1 MSGTDRLAGD
11 RSAQGTMRE
20 PERGDRA
27 RASPWGCSDLPA
39 GVAWRRMIR
48 RALSCAAAAALLAI
62 APAALADR
70 VALLP
75 ARGGTDEAAR
85 SAAQAEVARGLA
97 ALGHTTAPDS
107 AVAAALKDVPDG
119 VADSADEYR
128 AVSARTGADWVLTG
142 TVEPAV
148 TTTRIELTAYL
159 ASTGRV
165 ESVAREIDRDKG
177 ARQTQEMLAVLLR
190 PEGIGV
196 GELPW
201 ERAARSAPPPP
212 AAPPSEG
219 GAIVLPPVPAPPP
232 APPAKEVLMA
242 YPLGPER
249 VWPAYSGGRRVAVS
263 ASLGLAVAA
272 ARLPGASGSAASL
285 VGEARLAYAPGD
297 RGLELFA
304 GGGGNLAGPFAGWI
318 EAGARLLLTPS
329 LTPHDGAWRAF
340 PLHLGPAL
348 HAGAFFRSSA
358 GVVGPDLATYRSDL
372 DVYPVLGASLD
383 VVLALSPSVQLEAE
397 LGNLRWVPTGD
408 GSLFL
413 LGATLGAGARF

>member
-1 MSGTDRLAGD
+1 
-11 RSAQGTMRE
+11 
-20 PERGDRA
+20 
-27 RASPWGCSDLPA
+27 
-39 GVAWRRMIR
+39 MIR

-97 ALGHTTAPDS
+97 ALGHTAAPDS
-107 AVAAALKDVPDG
+107 AVAAALEDVADG

-128 AVSARTGADWVLTG
+128 TVSARTGADWVVTG

-165 ESVAREIDRDKG
+165 ESVAREVDRDQS

-190 PEGIGV
+190 PEGVGV

-201 ERAARSAPPPP
+201 ERAARSAPAAAPPSAGEAVVLPPVPPPP
-212 AAPPSEG
+212 AAPP
-219 GAIVLPPVPAPPP
+219 
-232 APPAKEVLMA
+232 AKAVQMA

-249 VWPAYSGGRRVAVS
+249 VWPAYSGGRRVALS
-263 ASLGLAVAA
+263 ASLGAAVAA

-285 VGEARLAYAPGD
+285 VGEARVAYALGD

-304 GGGGNLAGPFAGWI
+304 GGGGNLAGPPAGWI
-318 EAGARLLLTPS
+318 EGGARLLLTPS
-329 LTPHDGAWRAF
+329 LRPQDGAWRAF

-358 GVVGPDLATYRSDL
+358 GVVGPDLATYRGDL
-372 DVYPVLGASLD
+372 EVDPVLGASLD
-383 VVLALSPSVQLEAE
+383 VALALSPSVQLEAQ
-397 LGNLRWVPTGD
+397 LGNLRWVPTGE

-413 LGATLGAGARF
+413 FGATLGAAARF

>member
-1 MSGTDRLAGD
+1 
-11 RSAQGTMRE
+11 
-20 PERGDRA
+20 
-27 RASPWGCSDLPA
+27 
-39 GVAWRRMIR
+39 MIR

-97 ALGHTTAPDS
+97 ALGHTTAPDG
-107 AVAAALKDVPDG
+107 AVAAALKDVADG
-119 VADSADEYR
+119 VADSADEFR
-128 AVSARTGADWVLTG
+128 AVGARTGADWVLTG
-142 TVEPAV
+142 TVDPAV
-148 TTTRIELTAYL
+148 TTTRVELTAYL

-165 ESVAREIDRDKG
+165 ESVAREVDRD
-177 ARQTQEMLAVLLR
+177 RSDQQTQEMLAVLLR
-190 PEGIGV
+190 PEGIGA

-201 ERAARSAPPPP
+201 ERAARSAPASAPPP
-212 AAPPSEG
+212 PSAG

-285 VGEARLAYAPGD
+285 VGEARVAYAPGD

-318 EAGARLLLTPS
+318 EGGARLLLTPS

-340 PLHLGPAL
+340 PLHLGPSL
-348 HAGAFFRSSA
+348 RAGAFFRSA
-358 GVVGPDLATYRSDL
+358 PGAVGPDLTTYHGDL
-372 DVYPVLGASLD
+372 EVHPVLGASLD
-383 VVLALSPSVQLEAE
+383 VALALSPSVQLEAQ

-408 GSLFL
+408 GSLL
-413 LGATLGAGARF
+413 LVGATLGAGARF